1 MRTTI
6 RHVVPALAI
15 LSLSMSLSACGGGG
29 GGDAAAPVT
38 PPVVTPPVVTPP
50 VVTPPVVTP
59 PVVTPPV
66 VTPPVVTPPD
76 TGVGVIDSDLAS
88 FAAAW
93 LSFQMLESVQAV
105 QMTAGGNGNCGLGGS
120 VAYNATTGAATLS
133 KCLTK
138 AFPYQALTGGSTIT
152 KLTANAD
159 RSDVLAIIKSPSIQM
174 LNPVSGEAEY
184 ALLDGDIISTVQ
196 DSDAATNFFY
206 TSTVLQFRA
215 GTASNYTI
223 SNASSTST
231 AIVFRNGVP
240 ERSTNSL
247 LYTTS
252 IGAATWQ
259 VSVMSPVHEAGDAY
273 PDRGNLMIARMGALQ
288 ALNVGFSGETLTLT
302 GGESGQTRTLRWNDA
317 TLRAALAAGRK

>member
-1 MRTTI
+1 MACRL
-6 RHVVPALAI
+6 RSAAI
-15 LSLSMSLSACGGGG
+15 TSGR
-29 GGDAAAPVT
+29 
-38 PPVVTPPVVTPP
+38 
-50 VVTPPVVTP
+50 
-59 PVVTPPV
+59 
-66 VTPPVVTPPD
+66 
-76 TGVGVIDSDLAS
+76 
-88 FAAAW
+88 
-93 LSFQMLESVQAV
+93 ES
-105 QMTAGGNGNCGLGGS
+105 
-120 VAYNATTGAATLS
+120 
-133 KCLTK
+133 
-138 AFPYQALTGGSTIT
+138 ST
-152 KLTANAD
+152 
-159 RSDVLAIIKSPSIQM
+159 
-174 LNPVSGEAEY
+174 
-184 ALLDGDIISTVQ
+184 LDGIC
-196 DSDAATNFFY
+196 
-206 TSTVLQFRA
+206 A

-273 PDRGNLMIARMGALQ
+273 PDRGNLMIARIGALQ